1 VAYHVE
7 LNPATVVPYLLRLD
21 LSAAGKE
28 ALGRIFQG
36 LAEHGDRF
44 IGDPTL
50 RLRPDSDCFKVEW
63 VFRDPDT
70 RVFHALHLIVSDAS
84 AAFGVLRVEY
94 AEVFSS
100 AFPWPDS

>member
-21 LSAAGKE
+21 LSAGGKE
-28 ALGRIFQG
+28 ALGRIVLG
-36 LAEHGDRF
+36 LTEHGDRF
-44 IGDPTL
+44 IGDPSL

-70 RVFHALHLIVSDAS
+70 KIFHALHLIVSGAS

-100 AFPWPDS
+100 TFRWPGS